1 MGILRFSAAYPIEE
15 KRQVVP
21 VGAFPRAIKLAPPSH
36 QIRISPEK
44 SEFDAKGVPFQYNIL
59 SLISHHLSKPWIYF
73 FAAEVKAEKGGGV
86 QRERTARWI

>member
-1 MGILRFSAAYPIEE
+1 MGNLSFSAAYSIEG

-21 VGAFPRAIKLAPPSH
+21 VESFPRAIKLAPPSH

-44 SEFDAKGVPFQYNIL
+44 SEFDAKGVPLQYDIR
-59 SLISHHLSKPWIYF
+59 SLIPHLLSVPWIHF

-86 QRERTARWI
+86 QKERTARWI

>member
-1 MGILRFSAAYPIEE
+1 MGNLRFSAAYPIEE

-44 SEFDAKGVPFQYNIL
+44 SEFDAKRVPLQYDIC
-59 SLISHHLSKPWIYF
+59 SLIPHLLSVPWIHF
-73 FAAEVKAEKGGGV
+73 FAAKVKAEKGGGV
-86 QRERTARWI
+86 QRERMARWI